1 MSTADDIAIPAL
13 KIFAI
18 SHYCEKARWALD
30 YCKLEYRTE
39 LLAPGEHIKIAR
51 NLGLDDTTL
60 PILVTNATA
69 IQGSSQI
76 IDWAE
81 AQGADA
87 GVRLNPDADL
97 ELCRQMEQ
105 RLDER
110 FGVHVRRYYYSEAL
124 TQQPQTV
131 RPMFA
136 GGLPWRQQIIL
147 RFAWGEICRRMIR
160 GMDLGVD
167 QGLES
172 RQIVDSELSWIDE
185 MLADGRQFLLGA
197 RFSRVDLSAAS
208 LIAPLALPA
217 SHPTY
222 NKLQIPAGVAADL
235 SSWQDRR
242 SLQWVREIYRQ
253 YR

>member
-1 MSTADDIAIPAL
+1 MTIPIL

-30 YCKLEYRTE
+30 YCKVDYRIE

-60 PILVTNATA
+60 PILVTDEAS

-81 AQGADA
+81 ANKADA
-87 GVRLNPDADL
+87 GVHLNPDVDL
-97 ELCRQMEQ
+97 EVCRQMEQ
-105 RLDER
+105 RLDRR

-131 RPMFA
+131 RSIFTD
-136 GGLPWRQQIIL
+136 GLPWRQKIVL
-147 RFAWGEICRRMIR
+147 RLAWGEICKRMIR

-172 RQIVDSELSWIDE
+172 RQVVDTELSWIDE
-185 MLADGRQFLLGA
+185 HLADGRQFLLGD
-197 RFSRVDLSAAS
+197 RFSRADLSAAA
-208 LIAPLALPA
+208 LIATLALPA

-222 NKLQIPAGVAADL
+222 NKLRVPAGVAADL
-235 SSWQDRR
+235 ASWQDRR
-242 SLQWVREIYRQ
+242 SLQWVREIYQQ